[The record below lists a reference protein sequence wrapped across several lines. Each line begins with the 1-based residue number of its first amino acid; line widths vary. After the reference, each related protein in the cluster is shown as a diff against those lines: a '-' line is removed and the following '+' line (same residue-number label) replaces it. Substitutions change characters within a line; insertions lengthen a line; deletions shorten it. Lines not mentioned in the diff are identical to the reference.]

1 MSLNQAFKYI
11 CIILWHLF
19 GLSSPI
25 TNNGWF
31 LLFILVI
38 YKCIFIL
45 IFKIV
50 YNFLSCICMENNTS
64 RLSTFF
70 EAGEELRYLKSNEE
84 IYFKPHFLMKG
95 IVLIHLAGKCSA
107 YLKIVISGNLKLKYW
122 ESTLNAFFWPKVRS
136 SCWVWQIKIVVNLRE
151 RLHERR
157 R

>member
-84 IYFKPHFLMKG
+84 IYFKPQFSHERNCFNT
-95 IVLIHLAGKCSA
+95 
-107 YLKIVISGNLKLKYW
+107 SG
-122 ESTLNAFFWPKVRS
+122 
-136 SCWVWQIKIVVNLRE
+136 WQMLSLSQNCYQWKSKTQILRE
-151 RLHERR
+151 YIKCLFLTKS
-157 R
+157 